1 MAQVKNLSRRLIS
14 FSGNSGQT
22 WHIPPRASIDIE
34 DFELQDSAKV
44 VKLRERRLIDVVRSG
59 KPEIPGEERDRSKR
73 TRLSSGTPG
82 RTPQGD

>member
-1 MAQVKNLSRRLIS
+1 MAHVKNLSRRLVS

-22 WHIPPRASIDIE
+22 WHIPPRASIEIE

-59 KPEIPGEERDRSKR
+59 RQEMPGEERDRNKR
-73 TRLSSGTPG
+73 TRLSGAVPARPS
-82 RTPQGD
+82 QGD